1 MRRANLAAAI
11 GAALLAAGTIG
22 SGSFLVAGDGF
33 SEVKRTN
40 SNPASMP
47 AGERNTGSNTG
58 LLGGAWQ
65 RLRRTWQ
72 RRAAYGWTNNHAKRV
87 AAKKRN
93 VAKHRR
99 SSR

>member
-1 MRRANLAAAI
+1 MKRAHLSAAI
-11 GAALLAAGTIG
+11 GAALLAAATMGG
-22 SGSFLVAGDGF
+22 VSAVVAADGF
-33 SEVKRTN
+33 NEIKRTN

-47 AGERNTGSNTG
+47 ASGRTSGSSYG
-58 LLGGAWQ
+58 LLGDAWG
-65 RLRRTWQ
+65 RLRKTWQ

-87 AAKKRN
+87 ATKKRN